1 MSVTQTARFPDDL
14 HAALKDYCDRRGSS
28 ANAEIIVAV
37 RKHLGLPTFEE
48 RVEFIEKQ
56 LTEITDRLKALE
68 KTSAIATQQFSG
80 NDTQSTPND

>member
-14 HAALKDYCDRRGSS
+14 HAALKEYCDRRGSS
-28 ANAEIIVAV
+28 ANAEIIIAV

-56 LTEITDRLKALE
+56 LAEISDRLKTLE
-68 KTSAIATQQFSG
+68 QTNAISNQQFSAI
-80 NDTQSTPND
+80 DTQSSGGD